1 MAAYIAHYLVMVGI
15 YTILATS
22 LNLLVGYSGIFS
34 LAHAAI
40 YGIGAYA
47 SALAA
52 LKLGLGFWGGLLVA
66 AVVGALAAA
75 LVAIPSLR
83 VAGDYYIVASFGL
96 QMVILTVFINWTSF
110 TNGHAGLRRHS
121 APERVR
127 LCDRQPVQVRRALAR
142 SRRADLRDLPSAY
155 RTPRSARSA
164 GRARRRDR
172 GASHRQERGA
182 REDHHRHDLLRA
194 GRPRR
199 AASTR
204 TTSPTSTRT
213 SFTLDESIF
222 ITSLVILGG
231 TERLAGSARGRLD
244 PPRRARG
251 AQVPRHPGHGGR
263 ADAPD
268 PVRRAAHA
276 VHVRAARRH
285 PRPRTSRRAAQGER
299 GAMTPILTVRERVQ
313 GASAASRR

>member
-1 MAAYIAHYLVMVGI
+1 MLAYIAHYLVMVGI

-96 QMVILTVFINWTSF
+96 QVVILTVFINWTSL
-110 TNGHAGLRRHS
+110 TNGHAGLPGIPRPSVFGVMVDDPFRYVVLS
-121 APERVR
+121 
-127 LCDRQPVQVRRALAR
+127 LALAALTYAIC
-142 SRRADLRDLPSAY
+142 RRLTGSAFGRTLRAV
-155 RTPRSARSA
+155 
-164 GRARRRDR
+164 
-172 GASHRQERGA
+172 
-182 REDHHRHDLLRA
+182 REDEIAAQATGKNVVAVKITITTISSALGALA
-194 GRPRR
+194 GSLYAHYITYINP
-199 AASTR
+199 
-204 TTSPTSTRT
+204 T

-231 TERLAGSARGRLD
+231 TERLAGPFVGALILLAVPEALKFLAIPDTVAAPMRQILYGALLILFMFVRPEGILG
-244 PPRRARG
+244 RAR
-251 AQVPRHPGHGGR
+251 
-263 ADAPD
+263 
-268 PVRRAAHA
+268 VRPAA
-276 VHVRAARRH
+276 
-285 PRPRTSRRAAQGER
+285 
-299 GAMTPILTVRERVQ
+299 
-313 GASAASRR
+313 